1 MDKLTLQTILVQSTD
16 IFASPIDDEV
26 VMANLKTDKYY
37 GLNPVSTRIW
47 QLLEEPTSLEAI
59 CQTLLGEFSV
69 DEATC
74 QNEVLAFA
82 QNLINAEMVT
92 VAQTQPEIVA

>member
-1 MDKLTLQTILVQSTD
+1 MNSLDLITIIVQD
-16 IFASPIDDEV
+16 QNIIASPIDDEV

-47 QLLEEPTSLEAI
+47 HLLEEPQRLSDL
-59 CQTLLGEFSV
+59 CDVLMSEFDV

-74 QNEVLAFA
+74 QTEVLSFTQA
-82 QNLINAEMVT
+82 LYDAEMVT
-92 VAQTQPEIVA
+92 IVAADA

>member
-1 MDKLTLQTILVQSTD
+1 MSKLDLETILVHSKD

-47 QLLEEPTSLEAI
+47 QLLEEPTRLVDV
-59 CQTLLGEFSV
+59 CQTLMHEFDV

-74 QNEVLAFA
+74 QAEVLEFA
-82 QNLINAEMVT
+82 QSLVDAEMVT
-92 VAQTQPEIVA
+92 IAAAQPAVAA